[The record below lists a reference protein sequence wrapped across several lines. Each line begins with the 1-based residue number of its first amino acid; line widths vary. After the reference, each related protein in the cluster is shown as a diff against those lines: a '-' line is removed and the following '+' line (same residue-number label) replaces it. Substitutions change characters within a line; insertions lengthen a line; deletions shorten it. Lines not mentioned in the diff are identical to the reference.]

1 MKPKRYPY
9 LGKLRIIKKDLS
21 RFVRLGDIAFN
32 KDLVKYIQVIR
43 QVAPN
48 QTIIFL
54 RIPKPFLAHE
64 EKEIRVPLKIVDV
77 VKILNQ
83 P

>member
-9 LGKLRIIKKDLS
+9 LGKLRIVKKDLP

-48 QTIIFL
+48 QTLICFKL
-54 RIPKPFLAHE
+54 PKPFLAYE
-64 EKEIRVPLKIVDV
+64 ETQVRVNLKIEKV
-77 VKILNQ
+77 VNIFNQ
-83 P
+83 S